1 MNTANLQNTKDVLL
15 NYLAEKGAQFNSSVD
30 DHTVATAEYSAKTVH
45 EEWYVSHSMHL
56 CPKSL
61 DFRVQ

>member
-1 MNTANLQNTKDVLL
+1 MKERNP
-15 NYLAEKGAQFNSSVD
+15 AQFNSSVD
-30 DHTVATAEYSAKTVH
+30 GHSMTLSKYSTQTIH
-45 EEWYVSHSMHL
+45 EEGYVSHSMHL